1 MTAQSSS
8 NKSSQKKKT
17 PESMAPQSDTNK
29 QKITQQGNARA

>member
-8 NKSSQKKKT
+8 NKSSLKKKT
-17 PESMAPQSDTNK
+17 PERIAPQPDTNK